1 MSVRSYFWM
10 VSHVPWRLS
19 HLACLIR
26 VDTSDSLVVFFRF
39 LLKYSNKATIR
50 LPMSDMSHSNFF
62 WYHVFFSYLCHMKVL
77 TTDFLV
83 FFFLLKYS
91 NSIMS
96 RLPMSVLSHPNIL
109 FILFFLSHKH
119 IPRNR
124 TFSCLSYFCWHS
136 HLPFSPDV
144 DCSQPQTWSP
154 PVAVRCHHSHRH
166 RWHRHCRLRRH
177 CCPQ

>member
-1 MSVRSYFWM
+1 MSHDVCPIL
-10 VSHVPWRLS
+10 HVLLESIHRIFL
-19 HLACLIR
+19 L
-26 VDTSDSLVVFFRF
+26 FFHF
-39 LLKYSNKATIR
+39 LLKYSDKAKIR
-50 LPMSDMSHSNFF
+50 LPMTNMSHSNSF
-62 WYHVFFSYLCHMKVL
+62 WYHVFFSYLCRMKVL

-83 FFFLLKYS
+83 FFLLKYS

-177 CCPQ
+177 RCPQ